1 MLKFIM
7 SLLLIYS
14 SIVYAGDF
22 GSREEAKNLLGKAT
36 NVMKE
41 YRRRAYSLTLF
52 TFGKGRIQLQRLVR
66 FLQ

>member
-52 TFGKGRIQLQRLVR
+52 TFGKGGFNYKDLCV
-66 FLQ
+66 FKC